1 LSGATFT
8 GMHSEVVLLFDGVC
22 NLCNGVVQF
31 LIRQDKK
38 GILKFASLQSHAAAQ
53 RLHGHGDLKK
63 LTSVVLIEKGQVF
76 QKSNAVLK
84 VVQYLPWYWQW
95 AQVFWI
101 VPRFIR
107 DGIYDWIARNRYQW
121 FGKRDTCIMPTPE
134 LKERFLN

>member
-1 LSGATFT
+1 LSSATFT
-8 GMHSEVVLLFDGVC
+8 GMHCQVVLLFDGVC

-38 GILKFASLQSHAAAQ
+38 GILKFASLQSDAAAQ
-53 RLHGHGDLKK
+53 LLHGHGDLKK
-63 LTSVVLIEKGQVF
+63 LTSVVLVENGQRF

-84 VVQYLPWYWQW
+84 VVRYLPWYWQW

-121 FGKRDTCIMPTPE
+121 FGKQDTCMMPTPE